1 MRARVCMALGL
12 ALGAASAASLL
23 ALERITPEMLRASKT
38 SGTGAASLKPLFL
51 FDMRGRG
58 DPFMPYPVLG
68 SAATPVKAFDINALV
83 FTGTLEVDG
92 QLAALFTDDRN
103 RTYFLR
109 GNLLYD
115 PADKVVPGVHGSMSQ
130 TETDNEVTLT
140 QGGSKLAFTS
150 QRVSKRLA
158 QDSQP

>member
-1 MRARVCMALGL
+1 MRARAFLIAL
-12 ALGAASAASLL
+12 ALILAAVGGLK
-23 ALERITPEMLRASKT
+23 ALERASAEMLRDAET
-38 SGTGAASLKPLFL
+38 STQDEASLKPLFL
-51 FDMRGRG
+51 FAMRGRG

-68 SAATPVKAFDINALV
+68 TAATPVKAFDINALV
-83 FTGTLEVDG
+83 FSGTLEVQG
-92 QLAALFTDDRN
+92 QLAALFMDDRN

-109 GNLLYD
+109 GNCLYD
-115 PADKVVPGVHGSMSQ
+115 PADKVVPGVHGSIAQ
-130 TETDNEVTLT
+130 TDTDNEVTLT